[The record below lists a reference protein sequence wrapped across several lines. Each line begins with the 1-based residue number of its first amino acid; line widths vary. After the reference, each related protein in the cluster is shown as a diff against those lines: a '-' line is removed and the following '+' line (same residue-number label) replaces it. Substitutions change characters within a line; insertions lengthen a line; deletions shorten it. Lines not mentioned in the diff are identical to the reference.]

1 MLIVDNYYLAIQNN
15 SRVYNLLPFA
25 IIYLY
30 MLIIKNS
37 QFYNQLPFAVSN

>member
-30 MLIIKNS
+30 MLIINNS
-37 QFYNQLPFAVSN
+37 RDYNLLPFVLLN